1 MNKKMSLS
9 ADSILKVYGSKK
21 VVNDVSIELK
31 QGEIVGLLGPNGAGK
46 TTTFYTIVGLI
57 RPDKGNVSLGG
68 ENITKLPMY
77 ERARK
82 GIGYLAQEASVFRD
96 LSIQDNI
103 LAVLENQNISR
114 KDRFKKADILM
125 NEFGLTSIKNNK
137 GKVLSGGERRRTE
150 IARALATEPK
160 FILLD
165 EPFAGVDPIAVE
177 EIQNIVYSLKN
188 KNIGILITDHNVDET
203 LSITDRSYLMFEGKL
218 LKSGT
223 SEELASDT
231 QVRKL
236 YLGERFELK
245 RKR

>member
-46 TTTFYTIVGLI
+46 TTTFYTIIGLI

-103 LAVLENQNISR
+103 LAVLENQNISK

-137 GKVLSGGERRRTE
+137 HDL
-150 IARALATEPK
+150 
-160 FILLD
+160 FI
-165 EPFAGVDPIAVE
+165 
-177 EIQNIVYSLKN
+177 SLY
-188 KNIGILITDHNVDET
+188 ILFFTIKT
-203 LSITDRSYLMFEGKL
+203 
-218 LKSGT
+218 
-223 SEELASDT
+223 
-231 QVRKL
+231 
-236 YLGERFELK
+236 
-245 RKR
+245 